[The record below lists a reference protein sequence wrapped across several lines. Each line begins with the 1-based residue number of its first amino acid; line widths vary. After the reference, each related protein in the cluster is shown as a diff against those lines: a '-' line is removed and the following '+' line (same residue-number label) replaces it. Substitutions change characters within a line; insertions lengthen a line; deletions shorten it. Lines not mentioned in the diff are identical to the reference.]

1 MAHELGNLE
10 RLTEKIIGCAIEVHR
25 TLGPGLLESL
35 YQECLVIELAEQ
47 QLSFEADRCVNLE
60 YKGRRIRHTLRLDLL
75 VEGVVVVELK
85 SVERLHPVHSAQV
98 ITYLKLT
105 GCPAGLLMNFNE
117 ASLRA
122 GLKRL
127 HHPDRYVRR
136 EQEIRRSK
144 DQEDF

>member
-1 MAHELGNLE
+1 MAHEHGNLE

-85 SVERLHPVHSAQV
+85 SVERLHPVHSA
-98 ITYLKLT
+98 
-105 GCPAGLLMNFNE
+105 
-117 ASLRA
+117 
-122 GLKRL
+122 
-127 HHPDRYVRR
+127 
-136 EQEIRRSK
+136 RSSRT
-144 DQEDF
+144 